1 LREPKEEY
9 GETKRHAGAG
19 HKDTGPIGG
28 RIGHG
33 PVNGFAQSKLSWKL
47 NLAKSK
53 FSPGPPPKSS
63 TLTYLVEGQ
72 SLTATLE
79 GVDAQDKPTKVVQ
92 GPYFYDGKSYPVT
105 GAAAYDASSYRIVDN
120 TTDEI
125 TRTKMGKVVQTVIEV
140 LSEDGR
146 TLTFTVTGCQRKR
159 TADQQCCRL

>member
-1 LREPKEEY
+1 MLALVTR
-9 GETKRHAGAG
+9 TLLLLAVVSA
-19 HKDTGPIGG
+19 TAL
-28 RIGHG
+28 
-33 PVNGFAQSKLSWKL
+33 PVSGFAQSKLSWKL

-72 SLTATLE
+72 SLTATIE
-79 GVDAQDKPTKVVQ
+79 GVDAQGKPAQ

-105 GAAAYDASSYRIVDN
+105 GAAAYDASSYKIVDN

-146 TLTFTVTGCQRKR
+146 TLTFTVTGAN
-159 TADQQCCRL
+159 ADGQPINNVAVYENQ